1 VKSRLLSP
9 GSRLL
14 AAFGFAILVLVSIM
28 LLASRQPWLG
38 LSLQWDEPNQA
49 ATVRASQGPST
60 QVAVGTQISTLR
72 APNKADIHFQ
82 AVDFIIEPDGNLPD
96 YTHYHAFLERL
107 DKLAKIQREPQLI
120 LVTDK
125 GDEYKITPKAH
136 RPLSSMP
143 ADFWVQ
149 LIVGLLAFIIA
160 ATVWSFRPNDNAARY
175 LLLSGFATLMFAPG
189 AAVYTTRELGIPVE
203 EMLLLKAMNFG
214 GGMLYVG
221 TMVAMLWNYPR
232 RLGSERIALLIVGFS
247 LLWFMAQ
254 ALGLFESMLIGRRLP
269 VFIGL
274 LLTIILAAVQ
284 WFNTQRDPVA
294 RASLQWF
301 LLSWLLGTSLFIII
315 TMVPQLYGV
324 NTAGVQ
330 GYSFILFLLVYGG
343 LAFGI
348 LRYRLFDLGEW
359 WLRVVSWVG
368 GLLLL
373 MILDM
378 ILIWGLGLSSSL
390 SFSLAL
396 ILGGLIWLPLRGY
409 IWSRVVEQKI
419 IEKPIFQ
426 SVLDIAFNL
435 NAEKQQQMWKSLLV
449 KLFDPLLIK
458 PSSNFYETATLI
470 ESGQKLYIP
479 KLSLIPS
486 FTLEYADG
494 GRRLFTRRD
503 EALASQLLEML
514 RHAESSRNAYQ
525 KGASEER
532 SRIALDL
539 HDDVGSRLL
548 SSLHQDAL
556 DTTRDGIRQAIAEM
570 RIIMNGLAGKSL
582 PLSEIIADLRHETVF
597 RLEAVKINTKWPVK
611 EDLDGILLNYD
622 TYRNYLSIIRE
633 LISNI
638 IRHANANEV
647 CVSIKYEKGIFL
659 TELSD
664 NGSWL
669 LKDAGK
675 DQHGLNN
682 LNKRAEALNGSI
694 TFNFN
699 NTQRGTLVT
708 LLIPL
713 NDHQSITGAS

>member
-1 VKSRLLSP
+1 MKSRLLSP

-14 AAFGFAILVLVSIM
+14 VAFGFAILVLVSIM

-38 LSLQWDEPNQA
+38 LSLQWDESNKT
-49 ATVRASQGPST
+49 ATVRTSQGPSAG
-60 QVAVGTQISTLR
+60 VAVGTQISTLR
-72 APNKADIHFQ
+72 MPDKAETHFQ

-96 YTHYHAFLERL
+96 YTHYNAFLERL
-107 DKLAKIQREPQLI
+107 DKLAKIQRESQLT
-120 LVTDK
+120 LVTDE

-149 LIVGLLAFIIA
+149 LIVGLLAFMIA
-160 ATVWSFRPNDNAARY
+160 ATVWSFRPNDTAARY

-189 AAVYTTRELGIPVE
+189 AAVYTTRELGIPIE

-435 NAEKQQQMWKSLLV
+435 N
-449 KLFDPLLIK
+449 
-458 PSSNFYETATLI
+458 
-470 ESGQKLYIP
+470 
-479 KLSLIPS
+479 
-486 FTLEYADG
+486 G
-494 GRRLFTRRD
+494 GF
-503 EALASQLLEML
+503 
-514 RHAESSRNAYQ
+514 
-525 KGASEER
+525 K
-532 SRIALDL
+532 
-539 HDDVGSRLL
+539 
-548 SSLHQDAL
+548 
-556 DTTRDGIRQAIAEM
+556 
-570 RIIMNGLAGKSL
+570 
-582 PLSEIIADLRHETVF
+582 F
-597 RLEAVKINTKWPVK
+597 
-611 EDLDGILLNYD
+611 
-622 TYRNYLSIIRE
+622 
-633 LISNI
+633 
-638 IRHANANEV
+638 EV
-647 CVSIKYEKGIFL
+647 QF
-659 TELSD
+659 
-664 NGSWL
+664 
-669 LKDAGK
+669 
-675 DQHGLNN
+675 
-682 LNKRAEALNGSI
+682 
-694 TFNFN
+694 
-699 NTQRGTLVT
+699 
-708 LLIPL
+708 
-713 NDHQSITGAS
+713 

>member
-1 VKSRLLSP
+1 MKSRLLSP

-14 AAFGFAILVLVSIM
+14 VAFGFAILVLVSIM

-38 LSLQWDEPNQA
+38 LSLQWDESNKVA
-49 ATVRASQGPST
+49 SVRSSQGPSV

-72 APNKADIHFQ
+72 ASDKADIHFQ
-82 AVDFIIEPDGNLPD
+82 AADFIIEPDGNLPD

-107 DKLAKIQREPQLI
+107 DKLAKIQRESQITLI
-120 LVTDK
+120 TDK

-149 LIVGLLAFIIA
+149 LIVGLLAFMIA
-160 ATVWSFRPNDNAARY
+160 ATVWSFRPNDIAARY

-189 AAVYTTRELGIPVE
+189 AAVYTTRELGMPIE
-203 EMLLLKAMNFG
+203 EMLLLKTMNFG
-214 GGMLYVG
+214 GGMLYAG
-221 TMVAMLWNYPR
+221 TMAAMLWNYPR
-232 RLGSERIALLIVGFS
+232 RLGSERIALLIVGLS
-247 LLWFMAQ
+247 LLWFTAQ

-274 LLTIILAAVQ
+274 LGTIILAAVQ
-284 WFNTQRDPVA
+284 WFNTRRDPVA
-294 RASLQWF
+294 RGSLQWF

-359 WLRVVSWVG
+359 WLRVVTWVG

-378 ILIWGLGLSSSL
+378 ILLWGLHLSSSL

-396 ILGGLIWLPLRGY
+396 ILGGLIWLPLRGF
-409 IWSRVVEQKI
+409 IWSRIVEQKR
-419 IEKPIFQ
+419 IETPIFQ
-426 SVLDIAFNL
+426 SVLDIAFNFD
-435 NAEKQQQMWKSLLV
+435 AKEQQQLWKALLI

-458 PSSNFYETATLI
+458 PSSNFYSAATLI
-470 ESGQKLYIP
+470 ESGQKLYLP
-479 KLSLIPS
+479 ELSLIPS

-503 EALASQLLEML
+503 EALASQLLDML
-514 RHAESSRNAYQ
+514 KHAESSRNAYQ
-525 KGASEER
+525 KGAREER

-597 RLEAVKINTKWPVK
+597 RLEAVKINTKWPVQ
-611 EDLDGILLNYD
+611 EDFDEIILNYH

-638 IRHANANEV
+638 IRHANASEV
-647 CVSIKYEKGIFL
+647 CVSIKYENGIFL

-664 NGSWL
+664 NGRWQSIEV
-669 LKDAGK
+669 GK
-675 DQHGLNN
+675 DRHGLNN
-682 LNKRAEALNGSI
+682 LKKRAEALKGRI
-694 TFNFN
+694 TFNI
-699 NTQRGTLVT
+699 TDAHSGTLVT
-708 LLIPL
+708 LLISL
-713 NDHQSITGAS
+713 DDNQNITGAS